1 MLGNFSFG
9 QYFKEGAIAFAT
21 EFVPSGSGSTGT
33 GSGSPSTPATRS

>member
-21 EFVPSGSGSTGT
+21 EFIQEHMQLDWDRVWVTVHAGT
-33 GSGSPSTPATRS
+33 RR